1 MAGMNSSGIRSF
13 IAGAA
18 IPQFSRVKFAGGKVS
33 VAGATENAVGFTERA
48 SFADGDDVA
57 VFLNTFPGTVR
68 AIASK
73 SIAAGAAVYAATGGK
88 VTDSDAGSALFLG
101 FAGTAASADNDLL
114 ELIPYPTQG
123 DLAGVVAATL
133 NGYVA
138 DATGTVEVLTAAL
151 GLVQTTILLSNDGTV
166 ALAIPGGDAA
176 LAGAR
181 LRVQRT
187 AESGVV
193 TITPADGTI
202 GGAATYALVDADGD
216 WAEFVSDGTNWILID
231 SEIAD

>member
-1 MAGMNSSGIRSF
+1 MAGLNSSGIRSF
-13 IAGAA
+13 IASAA
-18 IPQFSRVKFAGGKVS
+18 IPQFSRVKFTGGKVA

-48 SFADGDDVA
+48 SFADGDNVA
-57 VFLNTFPGTVR
+57 VFLNTFPGTVP

-73 SIAAGAAVYAATGGK
+73 AIAAGAAVYAAASGK

-101 FAGTAASADNDLL
+101 YAGTAAAANNDVI

-133 NGYVA
+133 NGYVVN
-138 DATGTVEVLTAAL
+138 ATTSVTVLTAAL
-151 GLVQTTILLSNDGTV
+151 GLVQTTILLSFNGTV

-176 LAGAR
+176 LEGAR
-181 LRVQRT
+181 LRIQRT
-187 AESGVV
+187 ANAGAV
-193 TITPADGTI
+193 TATPADGTI
-202 GGAATYALVDADGD
+202 GGAGTYALVAASGD

-231 SEIAD
+231 SEIAE